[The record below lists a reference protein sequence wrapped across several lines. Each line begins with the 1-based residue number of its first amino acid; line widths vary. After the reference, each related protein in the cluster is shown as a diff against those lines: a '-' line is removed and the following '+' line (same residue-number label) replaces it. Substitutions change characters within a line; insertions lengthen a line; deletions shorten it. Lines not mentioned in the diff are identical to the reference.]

1 MTSHK
6 EASSSKPGEDLK
18 SVHWTWRG
26 RIREK
31 IRKKEKMIDRIQ
43 WLINCGAED
52 LKTTSWS
59 SW

>member
-31 IRKKEKMIDRIQ
+31 IRKNDRQ
-43 WLINCGAED
+43 NSVVD
-52 LKTTSWS
+52 
-59 SW
+59 